1 MSKIVLEMPN
11 SSAIDE
17 IIALTKKLEGIVID
31 VEITSKKSPFIYL
44 QKISKN
50 GGISSIEDASAWQK
64 EIRTD
69 KNLYNR
75 D

>member
-1 MSKIVLEMPN
+1 MSKIVLDMPN

-17 IIALTKKLEGIVID
+17 IIALTKKLEGSVID
-31 VEITSKKSPFIYL
+31 IENTSKKSPFIYL

-50 GGISSIEDASAWQK
+50 GGISSIEDASVWQK
-64 EIRTD
+64 ETRTD